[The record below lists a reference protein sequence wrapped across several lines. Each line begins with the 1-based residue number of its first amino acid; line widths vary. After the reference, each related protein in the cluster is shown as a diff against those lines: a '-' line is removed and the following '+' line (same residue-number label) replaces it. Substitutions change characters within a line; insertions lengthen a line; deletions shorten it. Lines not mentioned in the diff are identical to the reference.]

1 MCGGKV
7 SYKKVLNVDC
17 FMTVGGYFLHPLED
31 PQLSFLIKA
40 GAVSGV
46 PDDEDAGVPVVV
58 DPPIL
63 RPEEHVRLFPET
75 GGHLKLPRLEDKT
88 NENRLLPARNC
99 CSAEFSRSRDS
110 PSW

>member
-1 MCGGKV
+1 
-7 SYKKVLNVDC
+7 
-17 FMTVGGYFLHPLED
+17 MTVGGYFLHPLED

-63 RPEEHVRLFPET
+63 RPEEHVGLFPET
-75 GGHLKLPRLEDKT
+75 SGHLKLPRLEDKT